1 MKLNLSIKQ
10 FVNLK
15 MKWFRVVAIA
25 ILTNCLIVSL
35 ATAQEPNWVKIPDAN
50 LVLALQDIVPAAII
64 GDQLNT
70 ESPVVT
76 GTFSLDVGGHGITNL
91 YGIQFFTSLTY
102 LECKN
107 NGLASLPELPATLL
121 ELYCNSNQLTS
132 LPKLPTSLEVLDCSS
147 NELTS
152 LPVLPSS
159 LKNLT
164 CFRNKIAV
172 LPELPKTITE
182 LIIYSNK
189 LTCLPVLSTNIT
201 TIDISKNQLACV
213 PNYLP
218 AMGNDTTKYQICG
231 ESNNK
236 NGCPTVKGKKK

>member
-1 MKLNLSIKQ
+1 MVQYVPLCVLKHKTMSVYKSLLVVVLTVSVFFSKLH
-10 FVNLK
+10 
-15 MKWFRVVAIA
+15 
-25 ILTNCLIVSL
+25 
-35 ATAQEPNWVKIPDAN
+35 AQEQGWVKIPDAN

-76 GTFSLDVGGHGITNL
+76 GTFSLDIGGHGITNL

-107 NGLASLPELPATLL
+107 NGLASLPQLPSSLL

-132 LPKLPTSLEVLDCSS
+132 LPKLPTALEVLDCSS
-147 NELTS
+147 NEITS
-152 LPVLPSS
+152 LPALPTS

-201 TIDISKNQLACV
+201 AIDISKNQLMCV
-213 PNYLP
+213 PNYLK
-218 AMGNDTTKYQICG
+218 AMGDDTTKYQICG
-231 ESNNK
+231 EANNK